1 MCFAAVVNFLT
12 FVYLTMI
19 GRLLSIGLSDST

>member
-1 MCFAAVVNFLT
+1 MGFTAVVNFLT

-19 GRLLSIGLSDST
+19 GRLLRIRLSDST